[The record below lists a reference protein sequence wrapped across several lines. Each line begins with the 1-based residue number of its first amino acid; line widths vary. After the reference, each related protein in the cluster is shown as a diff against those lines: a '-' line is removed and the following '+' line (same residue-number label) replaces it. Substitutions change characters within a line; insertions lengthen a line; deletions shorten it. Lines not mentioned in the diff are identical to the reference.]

1 MSNKSLE
8 ALERWVDNQR
18 MSFERKY
25 ELKELIRN
33 AVKEA
38 EDDVR
43 REMKQEIENMEY
55 EHREEI
61 KEMNTPSNAFI
72 SMLKKT
78 LEEHPEIIKDT
89 SEGVI
94 RSIAEEVAE
103 AEVKNHVCVEH
114 CDDCEY
120 AY

>member
-1 MSNKSLE
+1 MVQNKGEINMSNKSLE
-8 ALERWVDNQR
+8 ALEHWVDNQR

-61 KEMNTPSNAFI
+61 KEMNTPSNAFV
-72 SMLKKT
+72 SVLKQT
-78 LEEHPEIIKDT
+78 LEEHPEIVLDLVK
-89 SEGVI
+89 EGIESFVTI
-94 RSIAEEVAE
+94 STEDHHSHSLEWG
-103 AEVKNHVCVEH
+103 
-114 CDDCEY
+114 
-120 AY
+120 